1 MWGKIEIGL
10 ICYQLSSAV
19 KADHFEIN
27 SLDTVSAFVSAAKSK
42 KSVQLCVYQ
51 EKKEKMIQKQVLY
64 GSSVNQQDSNK
75 NLDVESETI
84 LKLNQIKET
93 IYKNLKQCTFH
104 IQGCLIAD
112 DGRHLKLS
120 AEMVTMWAR
129 AIVRCH
135 VYYFW
140 LFGIIT

>member
-27 SLDTVSAFVSAAKSK
+27 SPDTVSAFVSAAKSK

-112 DGRHLKLS
+112 DG
-120 AEMVTMWAR
+120 
-129 AIVRCH
+129 
-135 VYYFW
+135 
-140 LFGIIT
+140 

>member
-1 MWGKIEIGL
+1 M
-10 ICYQLSSAV
+10 SSAI

-27 SLDTVSAFVSAAKSK
+27 SLDTVLAFVSAAKSK

-51 EKKEKMIQKQVLY
+51 EKKEKTIQKQVLY
-64 GSSVNQQDSNK
+64 GSSVNQQDLNK
-75 NLDVESETI
+75 NLDVKSETI

-93 IYKNLKQCTFH
+93 IYKNLKQYTFH

-112 DGRHLKLS
+112 DGRHLKLNT
-120 AEMVTMWAR
+120 EMVTMWAR